1 MERSKGHP
9 RGNLRSMGDQDPDG
23 ERWALPRGWPCDKER
38 KVRMVPNLAVT
49 NLLQT
54 PTVRSLLIYIKLLLE
69 IFESPFFV
77 QLTWMSWWTEIQR
90 SRLPAVKWTN
100 SLGSC
105 WVFPQNWAKGGA
117 EWNTQVHRSKA
128 HLLPT
133 TMARDSLFKE
143 SSFHPPTP
151 LLFLKYWLPLLIS
164 LQNGGS
170 SQCQPPGECF
180 QISRPKKSSKL
191 GTFSE
196 QSVTGM
202 WWLSE
207 SLDQGMQ

>member
-90 SRLPAVKWTN
+90 SRLPAVSGQTRW
-100 SLGSC
+100 
-105 WVFPQNWAKGGA
+105 GA
-117 EWNTQVHRSKA
+117 AE
-128 HLLPT
+128 
-133 TMARDSLFKE
+133 
-143 SSFHPPTP
+143 SFHKTE
-151 LLFLKYWLPLLIS
+151 
-164 LQNGGS
+164 QR
-170 SQCQPPGECF
+170 E
-180 QISRPKKSSKL
+180 
-191 GTFSE
+191 E
-196 QSVTGM
+196 QSETPRSIAPKLTCFPPPWLVTPYSRRAVFTLQPLFFFWSIDFRYWSASKMVGA
-202 WWLSE
+202 LNANHQENASRSQDLR
-207 SLDQGMQ
+207 SLPN